1 MLNSSIP
8 EPEIFAI
15 RLGPLLGD
23 FNYWLCRSRSLLEFE
38 EIDFL
43 GRQRQ
48 SDLLRR
54 VRHTLLEVSA
64 ARSLFKATDGQV
76 GIETQLLEA
85 WHELV
90 SECWQ
95 VMIQL
100 RLGQSI

>member
-1 MLNSSIP
+1 MINPYLP
-8 EPEIFAI
+8 ESDLASV

-23 FNYWLCRSRSLLEFE
+23 FHYWLSRSRSLLEYE

-43 GRQRQ
+43 DTQDQ
-48 SDLLRR
+48 SDLLGR
-54 VRHTLLEVSA
+54 VHQTLLEVIA
-64 ARSLFKATDGQV
+64 ARSLFKATYGQI
-76 GIETQLLEA
+76 GIETNLLEA

-100 RLGQSI
+100 RLGQPN